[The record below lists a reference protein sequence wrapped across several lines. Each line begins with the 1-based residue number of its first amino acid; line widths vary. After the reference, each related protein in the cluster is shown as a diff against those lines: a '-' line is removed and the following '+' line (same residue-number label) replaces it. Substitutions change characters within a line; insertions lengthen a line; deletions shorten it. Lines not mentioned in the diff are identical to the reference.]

1 MTARLTNTVL
11 FLIMALFPLLP
22 LHAEAQPYTEFRDP
36 LRGVTFYSMQVSTD
50 SLTSLQMEGSG
61 FSSADRMTLG
71 FSAFFFD
78 ESETVDEYVLWLRH
92 DGPRRWVSGDVQR
105 PLTLDLDGV
114 ATAHAPF
121 HMLRPS
127 GSSDSDLFVEK
138 MEFALD
144 PESFQSL
151 LDAGAVALELRTL
164 LGTVEKSLSA
174 TERGAIRSFHERVGS
189 RHAEVKPALAATS
202 PADN

>member
-1 MTARLTNTVL
+1 MARLTKTTL
-11 FLIMALFPLLP
+11 LLMIALFPLLP
-22 LHAEAQPYTEFRDP
+22 LHAEAQSSTEFRDP
-36 LRGVTFYSMQVSTD
+36 IRGVTFYSMHVSTD
-50 SLTSLQMEGSG
+50 SLTALQMEGSG

-78 ESETVDEYVLWLRH
+78 ESDTVDEYVLWLRH
-92 DGPRRWVSGDVQR
+92 DGPRRWLAADLQR

-114 ATAHAPF
+114 VTVHAPF

-151 LDAGAVALELRTL
+151 LDADAVALELKTL
-164 LGTVEKSLSA
+164 LGTVEKRLSA
-174 TERGAIRSFHERVGS
+174 AERGAIRSFHERVGS

-202 PADN
+202 PAGN

>member
-1 MTARLTNTVL
+1 MTARLTKTVL
-11 FLIMALFPLLP
+11 LLIMALFPLLP
-22 LHAEAQPYTEFRDP
+22 LHAEAQSSTEFRDP

-50 SLTSLQMEGSG
+50 SLTTLQMKGSG
-61 FSSADRMTLG
+61 FSSSDRMTLG

-78 ESETVDEYVLWLRH
+78 ESDTVDEYVLWLRH
-92 DGPRRWVSGDVQR
+92 DGPRRWLAGDLQR
-105 PLTLDLDGV
+105 PLTLDLDGAV
-114 ATAHAPF
+114 TVHAPF

-127 GSSDSDLFVEK
+127 SSTDSDLFVEK

-151 LDAGAVALELRTL
+151 LNADAVALELRTL
-164 LGTVEKSLSA
+164 LGTVEKRLSA
-174 TERGAIRSFHERVGS
+174 AERGAIRSFHERVGS